1 MVFNKRA
8 DLKLIIELILLIAL
22 LILIGI
28 IIKNSLVKFGIS

>member
-22 LILIGI
+22 LILIGV